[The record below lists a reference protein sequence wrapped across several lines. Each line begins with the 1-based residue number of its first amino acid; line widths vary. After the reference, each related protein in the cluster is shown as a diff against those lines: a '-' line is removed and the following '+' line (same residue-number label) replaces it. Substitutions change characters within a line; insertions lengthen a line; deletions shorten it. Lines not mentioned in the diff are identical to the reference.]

1 MDKQAVEAQLCQLPI
16 SQYAWIDPQT
26 IEFSD
31 RIRYVCEHECPMYGT
46 SWACPPAVGTV
57 AACRERILSYPG
69 ALVFTTLS
77 EVDDIADLSA
87 ALATRTPHEA
97 VTRQVRDILRQFSPD
112 VLTLSTESCAICEHC
127 AYPDAPCRHPERM
140 FPCVESYGIVATALA
155 AHASGLKPRPK
166 RLTVSMLSAR
176 FCMYACAG
184 LPTGENSCWR
194 KNRAASLHRAQRRS
208 CF

>member
-1 MDKQAVEAQLCQLPI
+1 MDKQAVEAQLCQLPV

-87 ALATRTPHEA
+87 ALATRAPHEA

-155 AHASGLKPRPK
+155 EQNGIEFYNGNIV
-166 RLTVSMLSAR
+166 TW
-176 FCMYACAG
+176 F
-184 LPTGENSCWR
+184 
-194 KNRAASLHRAQRRS
+194 SLLCYR
-208 CF
+208 

>member
-77 EVDDIADLSA
+77 
-87 ALATRTPHEA
+87 ALATRAPHEA

-140 FPCVESYGIVATALA
+140 HPCVESQGINVVPVLEENGLTFQYGQNVVTWI
-155 AHASGLKPRPK
+155 
-166 RLTVSMLSAR
+166 SMLL
-176 FCMYACAG
+176 Y
-184 LPTGENSCWR
+184 
-194 KNRAASLHRAQRRS
+194 
-208 CF
+208 

>member
-69 ALVFTTLS
+69 ALVFTTHT
-77 EVDDIADLSA
+77 EDEDIADQTPP
-87 ALATRTPHEA
+87 LATR
-97 VTRQVRDILRQFSPD
+97 
-112 VLTLSTESCAICEHC
+112 
-127 AYPDAPCRHPERM
+127 AP
-140 FPCVESYGIVATALA
+140 PCSSRPPPPRTTSSDKVS
-155 AHASGLKPRPK
+155 AS
-166 RLTVSMLSAR
+166 S
-176 FCMYACAG
+176 
-184 LPTGENSCWR
+184 
-194 KNRAASLHRAQRRS
+194 
-208 CF
+208 

>member
-31 RIRYVCEHECPMYGT
+31 LIRYVCEHECPMYGT

-87 ALATRTPHEA
+87 ALATRAPH
-97 VTRQVRDILRQFSPD
+97 
-112 VLTLSTESCAICEHC
+112 
-127 AYPDAPCRHPERM
+127 
-140 FPCVESYGIVATALA
+140 
-155 AHASGLKPRPK
+155 
-166 RLTVSMLSAR
+166 
-176 FCMYACAG
+176 
-184 LPTGENSCWR
+184 
-194 KNRAASLHRAQRRS
+194 
-208 CF
+208 